1 MGAGGPVTQQTPY
14 RRLRA
19 LRDRFA
25 PPPGLTWPEI
35 SGGKLVMTLRPGPRH
50 QLTAMLVR
58 RQLDTQLPKG
68 LGVFEATDTDDE
80 ALGVLRVP
88 DLQVCRDAAMETDD
102 PLDPRE
108 IVLAV
113 EIVSPSNP
121 ENDYRDKARDYP
133 AMGIPHYLILDPR
146 DGTWTYQWGIG
157 RAEGRPAYDN
167 RLHLPYGK
175 PVTVATDLGTWQ
187 IETGDLPRYS
197 AKDMGLSPGQP

>member
-1 MGAGGPVTQQTPY
+1 MTQQTLY

-19 LRDRFA
+19 MRDHFT
-25 PPPGLTWPEI
+25 PPPGLAWPEI
-35 SGGKLVMTLRPGPRH
+35 SDGKIVMMMSPRPRH
-50 QLTAMLVR
+50 QFTAKWVS
-58 RQLDTQLPKG
+58 RQLDGQLPEG
-68 LGVFEATDTDDE
+68 YFAFEATDTDDE
-80 ALGVLRVP
+80 GLGKLRVP
-88 DLQVCRDAAMETDD
+88 DLLVCAGEAMQTDG

-108 IVLAV
+108 IVLAI

-175 PVTVATDLGTWQ
+175 PVTVATELGTWQ